1 MQAGPKGETDTE
13 LAAKRRKMG
22 LAADAGKVAT
32 PSSSSPA
39 PVSALHDEMLTDK
52 NKSGDTIVSHSPKK
66 STTMALQ
73 QSPSLKQ
80 QTIRP
85 LAPLGTPVPLNRYKL
100 DNRPTG
106 FRILPPVPSG
116 FANVSLSLSLSLQG
130 KTIFFF
136 FALILSLCIYFCI
149 YQSMCLCIN
158 PDH

>member
-1 MQAGPKGETDTE
+1 MQAGPKVEADTE

-22 LAADAGKVAT
+22 LAADVGKVAT
-32 PSSSSPA
+32 PNSSSPA

-52 NKSGDTIVSHSPKK
+52 NKSGDTIVSHSPKT
-66 STTMALQ
+66 STTTALQ

-106 FRILPPVPSG
+106 FRILPPLPSG
-116 FANVSLSLSLSLQG
+116 FANVSLVLSLSSR
-130 KTIFFF
+130 KDKFYFIF
-136 FALILSLCIYFCI
+136 AVILSLCIY
-149 YQSMCLCIN
+149 QSMSLCIN
-158 PDH
+158 SDH